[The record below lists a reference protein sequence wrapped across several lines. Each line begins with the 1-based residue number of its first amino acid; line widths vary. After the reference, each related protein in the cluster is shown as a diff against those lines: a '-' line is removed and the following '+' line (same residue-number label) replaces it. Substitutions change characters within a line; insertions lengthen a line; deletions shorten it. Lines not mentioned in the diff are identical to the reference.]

1 MTVARSRPTGPA
13 LAWAAGSLRLAEVVH
28 AQQGQL
34 QAVIARLEQGGIE
47 DIHQGRVAARRLRSV
62 LRTFAP
68 AFDERWAR
76 LYRMDL
82 RSFARSLATV
92 READVHGAVLA
103 KTAGSNPGLKPAD
116 LARLS
121 RALRD
126 ERADVR
132 EHLGRHA
139 REHGWR
145 ALVKALEKRS
155 DQPPRI
161 VRTDVTTS
169 EVLAWVD
176 RAWRKAR
183 RLARHRP
190 REVDELHEL
199 RLALKHCRYALE
211 VVADVEPKAASRL
224 LRRLRRAQEA
234 IGAHRD
240 TVAAAHWVRSHERSL
255 GRPMVARLEG
265 MLVKRELQ
273 LRRAAARQGE
283 KVLPAYEEWR
293 AAIRPV
299 LKPGRGPA
307 RQFT

>member
-1 MTVARSRPTGPA
+1 MTAARARPIGPA
-13 LAWAAGSLRLAEVVH
+13 LAWAEGSLRLAEVVH

-92 READVHGAVLA
+92 READVHGGVLDD
-103 KTAGSNPGLKPAD
+103 TAGSNPEFRPAE

-121 RALRD
+121 RVLRE
-126 ERADVR
+126 ERAAVR

-139 REHGWR
+139 REHNWR
-145 ALVKALEKRS
+145 ALMKALEKRS
-155 DQPPRI
+155 EQPPRI
-161 VRTDVTTS
+161 VRTDVTTA

-183 RLARHRP
+183 RLVKHRP
-190 REVDELHEL
+190 REVGELHEL

-211 VVADVEPKAASRL
+211 VVADIEPKATSRL

-240 TVAAAHWVRSHERSL
+240 TVAAAHWVRSHERTL
-255 GRPMVARLEG
+255 GRPTVARLEG
-265 MLVKRELQ
+265 MLVKREVRQ
-273 LRRAAARQGE
+273 RRAAARQGE
-283 KVLPAYEEWR
+283 KVLPAYDEWR
-293 AAIRPV
+293 TAIRPFM
-299 LKPGRGPA
+299 KPGGVPA
-307 RQFT
+307 RRRA